1 MSPEGTP
8 GSRYCFFENP
18 DRNMWAVQEYKRT

>member
-1 MSPEGTP
+1 MGAEGTP
-8 GSRYCFFENP
+8 GSRYFFFRDP